1 MLIFP
6 NCKINIGLN
15 IVGKRGDGY
24 HDLETVFF
32 PVPLHDALEVITSNT
47 EDSFSQS
54 GVPIAG
60 DTSNNLCVKA
70 LHLISSQF
78 PELPALK
85 IHLHKAIPMGA
96 GLGGGSS
103 DGAHTL
109 LLLDK
114 KFHLGLS
121 KSALIEMAL
130 QLGSDCPFFIEN
142 KPCFA
147 WSRGEMMEPL
157 ELDLNG
163 YSLLLINPGIH
174 VSTPWAFSQ
183 ITPQSPLFSLRELP
197 ALPVE
202 EWKNSVV
209 NDFQAPVAKHYPIIQ
224 SIIEQCYA
232 AGALYAAM
240 SGSGST
246 CFAFFPKGISI
257 PEIPAFQ
264 QFWVKQI
271 NLS

>member
-1 MLIFP
+1 MVIFP

-15 IVGKRGDGY
+15 IVRKRSDGY
-24 HDLETVFF
+24 HDLETIFF
-32 PVPLHDALEVITSNT
+32 PVPLYDALEVISTGH
-47 EDSFSQS
+47 EDSFSQT
-54 GVPIAG
+54 GLPIAG
-60 DTSNNLCVKA
+60 DASGNLCVKA
-70 LHLISSQF
+70 LQLVRSQF
-78 PELPALK
+78 PDLPAVKL
-85 IHLHKAIPMGA
+85 HLHKAIPMGA

-109 LLLDK
+109 LLLNK
-114 KFHLGLS
+114 KFSLGLS
-121 KSALIEMAL
+121 TSTLIEMAL

-142 KPCFA
+142 KTCFA

-157 ELDLNG
+157 ELDLKG
-163 YSLLLINPGIH
+163 FTLLLINPGIH

-183 ITPQSPLFSLRELP
+183 ITPRLPEFSLKELSSFP
-197 ALPVE
+197 LE
-202 EWKNSVV
+202 RWKELVV
-209 NDFQAPVAKHYPIIQ
+209 NDFQEPVAKHHPAIDSIIQ
-224 SIIEQCYA
+224 TCYG

-246 CFAFFPKGISI
+246 CFALFKPGVSI

-264 QFWVKQI
+264 SYWVKQI